1 MTKSLNA
8 LFTKD
13 ILRGYEM
20 TTELNNIPGKQ
31 TARISERPARTHMSR
46 GQVMKVSLIMGK
58 ILLKSGAETS
68 RVEDTMMRFCRN
80 HGYEDINVFCTP
92 TVIMLGDEEHGGPG
106 LLCRIRSRA
115 IDLGLIMY
123 MTDLSYNNLRWNMTY
138 DEVMDWIH
146 HRVDRARPYGKWTLC
161 LATGLGSACFSVL
174 LGGNYHDFLAAFING
189 FIATVVIKQLAGIR
203 PSAFW
208 ENCLGGFIIGAVA
221 MLACQVD
228 KYCTASNIIV
238 GALMPF
244 VPGLPFTNGLRD
256 YIAGDLLSGNSRI
269 AEAVLLS
276 LAVAIGIAIALR
288 LWVWWG
294 IPV

>member
-1 MTKSLNA
+1 MRTA
-8 LFTKD
+8 V
-13 ILRGYEM
+13 
-20 TTELNNIPGKQ
+20 NNLPGTQAQLPKKIA
-31 TARISERPARTHMSR
+31 TRTHMSR
-46 GQVMKVSLIMGK
+46 GQVMKVALTMGK

-106 LLCRIRSRA
+106 LLCRIRIRA

-138 DEVMDWIH
+138 DEVIDWIH
-146 HRVDRARPYGKWTLC
+146 HRIDRARPYGKLTLC
-161 LATGLGSACFSVL
+161 LAAGLGSACFAVM
-174 LGGNYHDFLAAFING
+174 LGGNYHDFLAALVDG
-189 FIATVVIKQLAGIR
+189 FTATLVIKQLAGIR

-221 MLACQVD
+221 MLACQID
-228 KYCTASNIIV
+228 HYCTASNIIV

-244 VPGLPFTNGLRD
+244 LPGLPFTNGLRD